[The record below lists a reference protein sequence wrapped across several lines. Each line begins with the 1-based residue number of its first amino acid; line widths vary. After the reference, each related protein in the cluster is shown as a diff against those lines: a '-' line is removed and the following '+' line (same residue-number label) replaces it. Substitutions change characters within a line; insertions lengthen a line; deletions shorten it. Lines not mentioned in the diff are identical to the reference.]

1 MRKVFTILIALLLSF
16 TWAQAQ
22 SKGGKLIYSQ
32 LGNIVNNETGYFSY
46 NGGSAPM
53 GTGIYYSADDFTVP
67 AEGMDVYGATV
78 IFNRSPYYFSGFKVD
93 IYSDNAGI
101 PSTTAVESFNIEV
114 FEAVELEFEVTRITI
129 EFPYAAELT
138 SGTYWLSVVGNG
150 QWVSGQWLT
159 LSDVSAM
166 GNPAK
171 QKDISGFPKVYL
183 DWSTKNDEYNNNG
196 MYTNLA
202 FGLVGPPDDNDL
214 TLKTILAPKSG
225 ELKALSD
232 VKVAI
237 QNVGLLTQTNFNVM
251 YQVSA
256 TVDGVLTQIGTST
269 ESVTGANIGEKEIL
283 EYTFTQKVDL
293 SAITTYSVKTAVML
307 TGDANPANDIA
318 YGEARNYGELYIMGT
333 DTIVTACDGIFV
345 DDGSVLGN
353 YTDASSDTITFLPG
367 TVGSRVA
374 LDFTF
379 MNAEGDIQNWDFYDG
394 KTTDAP
400 KLFELVRY
408 SGVFPTY
415 VQARN
420 ADGAI
425 TVVVKVEGAWGYPGW
440 EANVNCV
447 TPNAIEFSTLN
458 LTVGDPLVYNQVGKP
473 VDVLAVVTNAGADT
487 TSRAVYLVVNGEV
500 VETQMTK
507 NLIPGVIDSLHFNWI
522 PTLASANTTVKVLIQ
537 NDGQATNDDNSLETT
552 VKVYNQG
559 ALLESFEGSLSLPLA
574 WVSKLNTA
582 KVSEYYNSTH
592 GKNSLNILFNDTVV
606 TPLTEIGVVDKLY
619 FDAYAAG
626 NGDSKA
632 IQVLMSKSI
641 EGPWDTLGLA
651 VRPTGVY
658 GISPYEFDL
667 SMYAGD
673 VYYFA
678 FTNLGANSYSTSYI
692 DNVRGAKLYYF
703 EKDLYT
709 TGITAQSYVKAGIET
724 KLNVSVNNLGTTAIL
739 GSDYTIEVTGVDT
752 VYTVVN
758 GVDIASMEN
767 AAIVV
772 PYTFQTLDTVSI
784 YANIVLV
791 GETRID
797 NNRSKTIEIIITDNY
812 VAGGIDN
819 GSTTSSVVQIN
830 RKSSISEMVYYPS
843 EIGLYGDLNGIEFTY
858 NFSYPAVDT
867 VPVHIYMATMVDSF
881 LVDTA
886 VSLYTAT
893 WIETDSISFTEVY
906 NGKMNFQQGNNLSM
920 YIPLDVPFAYNG
932 TDNIVLMI
940 IKDSTATISK
950 YPYFHTMANTKS
962 RFLYGQNTTNQIH
975 SDSIVVQYGGSVN
988 SYQMPLAIWHFSN
1001 PGAPVFESEPIVSI
1015 NEMENYNYT
1024 IEVAYQSITTFEVM
1038 GNNLPEWMTLSALTD
1053 TTYSLSGTAVAGMYS
1068 IGLMVTD
1075 GKYSAE
1081 QNFNLKVNAIPEF
1094 VSESDS
1100 LTLINELYSYTAE
1113 VTYNG
1118 ESAAVITGGTANPSW
1133 LTVTDNGD
1141 NTATVSGTPDAVGDF
1156 TITVIAEGD
1165 VTTEQVYTLTVGA
1178 MPTFAAIT
1186 DAMINEGAA
1195 YSATA
1200 TVSYE
1205 GVETLTIS
1213 AGTDF
1218 PTWLTLTDNGDKTA
1232 TIAGT
1237 TVTGEY
1243 VVNLVATDGTYET
1256 SVSYLITV
1264 MAVPVFTSE
1273 PVISGNVDE
1282 IYTYNVVVAYTGD
1295 DALLVNADVPAWAT
1309 LTNNGDGTATL
1320 TGTPDAT
1327 GIYPVSILAIGK
1339 YNYATQ
1345 TFSITVDPNGV
1356 GSVEAGSFNIYPN
1369 PATNFITIVGSVDSK
1384 MEIFDITGQLVL
1396 SKVILT
1402 TSDKVDVS
1410 ILTKGIYVVS
1420 VTNEMGKISQRL
1432 VIE

>member
-1 MRKVFTILIALLLSF
+1 MRKVFTILIAMLLSF

-22 SKGGKLIYSQ
+22 SKGGKLVYSQ
-32 LGNIVNNETGYFSY
+32 MGDVVNSETGYSSY

-93 IYSDNAGI
+93 IFADNGGK

-114 FEAVELEFEVTRITI
+114 YEAVELAFEVTQITF

-138 SGTYWLSVVGNG
+138 AGTYWLSVVGNG
-150 QWVSGQWLT
+150 QWVTGQWLT

-183 DWSTKNDEYNNNG
+183 DWSTKNDSYNGNG

-214 TLKTILAPKSG
+214 TLKSIISPKGG
-225 ELKALSD
+225 ELNASSE

-237 QNVGLLTQTNFNVM
+237 QNVGLLTQNTFDVM

-256 TVDGVLTQIGTST
+256 TVDGILTQIGTST
-269 ESVTGANIGEKEIL
+269 ESVTGANIGEKEIY

-293 SAITTYSVKTAVML
+293 SALTTYSVKAAVML
-307 TGDANPANDIA
+307 TGDTNSANDVA
-318 YGEARNYGELYIMGT
+318 YGEAINYGELYIMGT
-333 DTIVTACDGIFV
+333 DTVVTACDGIFV

-353 YTDASSDTITFLPG
+353 YTDASSDTITFFPG

-379 MNAEGDIQNWDFYDG
+379 MNVEGDIQNWNFYDG

-425 TVVVKVEGAWGYPGW
+425 TVVAKIEGAWGYPGW

-447 TPNAIEFSTLN
+447 TPNAIEFSALN
-458 LTVGDPLVYNQVGKP
+458 ITVGDPLVYNQVGKP

-522 PTLASANTTVKVLIQ
+522 PTLASVNTTVKVLIQ
-537 NDGQATNDDNSLETT
+537 NDGQATNDDNSLETN

-559 ALLESFEGSLSLPLA
+559 ALLESFEGSFSLPLA

-582 KVSEYYNSTH
+582 KVTAYYNSTH

-619 FDAYAAG
+619 FDAYSAG
-626 NGDSKA
+626 NGDAKA

-641 EGPWDTLGLA
+641 EGPWDTLGIA

-658 GISPYEFDL
+658 SILPFEFDL
-667 SMYAGD
+667 SMYAGE

-678 FTNLGANSYSTSYI
+678 FTNLGATSYSTSYI

-703 EKDLYT
+703 ENDLYAS
-709 TGITAQSYVKAGIET
+709 GISAQSYVKAGIET
-724 KLNVSVNNLGTTAIL
+724 KLNVSLYNLGTNAIM
-739 GSDYTIEVTGVDT
+739 GSEYTVEIAGVDSIYTIAH
-752 VYTVVN
+752 
-758 GVDIASMEN
+758 GVDIASMDYATIE
-767 AAIVV
+767 I
-772 PYTFQTLDTVSI
+772 PYTFQALDTVSI
-784 YANIVLV
+784 FANIVLE

-797 NNRSKTIEIIITDNY
+797 NNRSKTIKVIITDNY
-812 VAGGIDN
+812 VAGGVDN
-819 GSTTSSVVQIN
+819 GSTTSSVVQLS

-843 EIGLYGDLNGIEFTY
+843 EIGLYGDLKGVEFTY
-858 NFSYPAVDT
+858 NFNYPAVDT
-867 VPVHIYMATMVDSF
+867 VPVHIYMATMVDSL
-881 LVDTA
+881 LVKPE
-886 VSLYTAT
+886 SLYTAS

-920 YIPLDVPFAYNG
+920 HIPLDVPFAYSG
-932 TDNIVLMI
+932 TDNIVMMI

-950 YPYFHTMANTKS
+950 YPYFHTMANTRP
-962 RFLYGQNTTNQIH
+962 RFLYGYNTTNQIH
-975 SDSIVVQYGGSVN
+975 GDSIVVQNGGSVN
-988 SYQMPLAIWHFSN
+988 SYQMPLAKWHFSN

-1024 IEVAYQSITTFEVM
+1024 IEVAYQSATTFEVM
-1038 GNNLPEWMTLSALTD
+1038 GHNLPEWMILSALTD
-1053 TTYSLSGTAVAGMYS
+1053 TTYSLSGTAVAGMYH
-1068 IGLMVTD
+1068 IGLMITD
-1075 GKYSAE
+1075 GIFSAE
-1081 QNFNLKVNAIPEF
+1081 QNFDLKVNAIPEF
-1094 VSESDS
+1094 VSASDS
-1100 LTLINELYSYTAE
+1100 LTLINELYTYIAE

-1118 ESAAVITGGTANPSW
+1118 ESAAVITGGASNPSW

-1141 NTATVSGTPDAVGDF
+1141 NTASVSGTPDAVGDF

-1178 MPTFAAIT
+1178 MPTFAAIS
-1186 DAMINEGAA
+1186 DAMINEGIA
-1195 YSATA
+1195 YSETA

-1205 GVETLTIS
+1205 GLGTLTIS
-1213 AGTDF
+1213 AGNDF
-1218 PTWLTLTDNGDKTA
+1218 PTWLTLSDNGDKTA
-1232 TIAGT
+1232 TIVGT
-1237 TVTGEY
+1237 AVTGEY
-1243 VVNLVATDGTYET
+1243 MVNLVATDGTYET
-1256 SVSYLITV
+1256 SASYQITV

-1282 IYTYNVVVAYTGD
+1282 VYTYNVVVAYTGD

-1309 LTNNGDGTATL
+1309 LTDNGDGTATI
-1320 TGTPDAT
+1320 TGIPDAT

-1369 PATNFITIVGSVDSK
+1369 PANNFINIVGSVNSK

-1420 VTNEMGKISQRL
+1420 VSNEMGKVSQRL